1 MTPTLRLFHPSK
13 SDRIAAVTVAPASQ
27 ADRFIVTVARGKKRT
42 ALTDARMFGP
52 FTDAEMALAYK
63 SIVDG
68 LLGEGYVQAGLGQLL
83 LALQEKNPKLR
94 ARAAS
99 RLAWRKEPSAVDL
112 LLQLLDKPKDDVG
125 TVVDAL
131 GWIGD
136 AKAIPAVRL
145 EAEKKLLS
153 RRRAGVEALRNLN
166 DVDGMRAARERAIER
181 LPDALQKIIDG
192 SPQAIEQALLAVD
205 IKERGLALDTVYEL
219 AGMPAALQGNAS
231 GLAQAVRGVMHASD
245 IEKPN
250 MWRYTKSVWKRSM
263 LRGDFETFGF
273 VTRRIEVRA
282 RTAKPTTAS
291 LKSGYDGETKKIR
304 VFGKDTVAY
313 VRRRAWRYL
322 RRLAAHKPDFYA
334 VAAAW
339 AVAPYVDGDDVLK
352 GNSPATGRSYLLH
365 RVLFGASLRY
375 DFEGRTMRFTTVKGA
390 KGTGA
395 TIAAVAGIREESF
408 AELWDLT
415 PRAYVILLGHAR
427 HTLVQRFA
435 LEGILRSPAAL
446 HGATHAEVAA
456 LLESDDARIVD
467 LGLQELRRRFDPSKP
482 DLELVLELAGSAKDL
497 VRNHGLVWL
506 NETAPLWSK
515 DSAWI
520 LRFLAMPHPGS
531 RDAAARVV
539 SSSVK
544 ALVAS
549 QRRELAVELLARIAK
564 KEHEEGA
571 HSGYAEVLR
580 TGLAD
585 EAADATSITQ
595 ALAML
600 EGSDSSLSV
609 GAAILAKK
617 PGALEIL
624 GTFKVLAMATH
635 EKAAVRS
642 AAMTL
647 LAGSPAALAKDPSAL
662 FGLVE
667 SDWDDVRTAAI
678 AMLDKIDLSP
688 LGLDGLMGL
697 ADSTRID
704 VQRKARGILE
714 KALADP
720 AVDVHE
726 LLARLGQHPS
736 PFTRAFAVDLATK
749 HLKPGFVRLAKLELL
764 FRSALFDVWPDRK
777 TKRTVIA
784 FLDERGQQDENQA
797 EVAAQIL
804 GDFVRTQTHDDRE
817 RALMAIVHIALKF
830 PHIKTPVVIK
840 EPPVPSVV
848 LS

>member
-1 MTPTLRLFHPSK
+1 MSLATLRLFHPSR

-27 ADRFIVTVARGKKRT
+27 ADKLIVTVARGKQRN

-52 FTDAEMALAYK
+52 FSASEMTLAHK

-68 LLGEGYVQAGLGQLL
+68 LLVEGYVQAGLGPLL

-94 ARAAS
+94 ARAAA

-112 LLQLLDKPKDDVG
+112 LLKLLDKPKDDVS

-131 GWIGD
+131 GFIGD

-153 RRRAGVEALRNLN
+153 RRRAGVEALRNLA
-166 DVDGMRAARERAIER
+166 DLEGMKAARARAVER
-181 LPDALQKIIDG
+181 LPDALKHIIDG
-192 SPQAIEQALLAVD
+192 TSAQVLEQALLAVD
-205 IKERGLALDTVYEL
+205 VKERGLVLDTVYEL
-219 AGMPAALQGNAS
+219 AGLQPNAS
-231 GLAQAVRGVMHASD
+231 TLAQAVRGVMQAGEL
-245 IEKPN
+245 EKPN
-250 MWRYTKSVWKRSM
+250 MWRYSKSVWKRAM
-263 LRGDFETFGF
+263 LRSDFETFGF
-273 VTRRIEVRA
+273 LTRCIEVRA
-282 RTAKPTTAS
+282 RTAKPTAAS
-291 LKSGYDGETKKIR
+291 LKSGYDGETRKVR

-322 RRLAAHKPDFYA
+322 RRLARHRPEAYA
-334 VAAAW
+334 LAAAW
-339 AVAPYVDGDDVLK
+339 AVAAYLDGDDVIK

-375 DFEGRTMRFTTVKGA
+375 QFAGRTMRFSTVKGA

-395 TIAAVAGIREESF
+395 KIAAVAGVREESF
-408 AELWDLT
+408 PELWDLT
-415 PRAYVILLGHAR
+415 PRAYVVLLGHAR

-467 LGLQELRRRFDPSKP
+467 LGLQELRRRFDPHKP

-497 VRNHGLVWL
+497 IRNHGLQWL
-506 NETAPLWSK
+506 NETAAVWTK

-520 LRFLAMPHPGS
+520 VRFLAMAHASS
-531 RDAAARVV
+531 RDVAARLV
-539 SSSVK
+539 SVSVRG
-544 ALVAS
+544 LVGY
-549 QRRELAVELLARIAK
+549 QRRELAQQLLALLEQ
-564 KEHEEGA
+564 KESAEGA
-571 HSGYAEVLR
+571 HSGFAEVLR

-585 EAADATSITQ
+585 EAAEATSLTK

-600 EGSDSSLSV
+600 EGSDSALSV

-617 PGALEIL
+617 PGAFELL
-624 GTFKVLAMATH
+624 GSSKVIAMATH

-647 LAGSPAALAKDPSAL
+647 LAGSPGALAKDPSSL

-667 SDWDDVRTAAI
+667 SEWDDVRTAAI
-678 AMLDKIDLSP
+678 AMLDHIDLSP

-697 ADSTRID
+697 ADSTRLD
-704 VQRKARGILE
+704 VQRKARSLLE

-736 PFTRAFAVDLATK
+736 RFTRAFAVELVTR
-749 HLKPGFVRLAKLELL
+749 HLKPGFVRLAKLEIL

-777 TKRTVIA
+777 VKRSVIA
-784 FLDERGQQDENQA
+784 FLGERGQQDENQA

-804 GDFVRTQTHDDRE
+804 GDFVRTQSHDDRE
-817 RALMAIVHIALKF
+817 RALLAIVKIALKF
-830 PHIKTPVVIK
+830 PQVKTPVVVAGGTA
-840 EPPVPSVV
+840 P
-848 LS
+848 